1 MEYEAISRF
10 GGAFILITG
19 ASALA
24 LLSGALF
31 RAPEGYEGANGL
43 HVRPGKRRFGSTR
56 PCPTLSTTGAAR
68 MDTASGIRVQ
78 EHDMKLSK
86 RCEYALR
93 ALIDLGIASEL
104 GWPMLQISELAAKE
118 KLPIK
123 FLEQIFTQLKAAG
136 YVKSR
141 RGKFGGY
148 SLARPMSQIK
158 FGAVIRLIDGPL
170 APIRCVSATSYA
182 RCSCPDEVHC
192 GLRMLMFDVRNAITT
207 ILDRFTLADIVEI
220 TLRKYRRDK
229 VAPPFL
235 HRSIP
240 LASILSKEG
249 EPPVRDES
257 RVEALK
263 QLSGSRGSQLHNG
276 RAKGAAK

>member
-1 MEYEAISRF
+1 M
-10 GGAFILITG
+10 
-19 ASALA
+19 
-24 LLSGALF
+24 
-31 RAPEGYEGANGL
+31 N
-43 HVRPGKRRFGSTR
+43 
-56 PCPTLSTTGAAR
+56 
-68 MDTASGIRVQ
+68 
-78 EHDMKLSK
+78 LSK
-86 RCEYALR
+86 RGEYALR

-104 GWPMLQISELAAKE
+104 GWPMLQVSEIAAKE

-123 FLEQIFTQLKAAG
+123 FLEQIFAQLKAAG

-148 SLARPMSQIK
+148 SLARPMKRIR
-158 FGAVIRLIDGPL
+158 FGAVVRLLDGPL
-170 APIRCVSATSYA
+170 APIRCVSQTSYA

-192 GLRMLMFDVRNAITT
+192 GLRMLMLDVRNAISTV
-207 ILDRFTLADIVEI
+207 LDRFTLADIVEI

-240 LASILSKEG
+240 LASVLSKEG
-249 EPPVRDES
+249 ELAIRSRS

-263 QLSGSRGSQLHNG
+263 QFSGSHGSQSRNG